1 MIYEWGPAFTPV
13 LGSLLEGHY
22 GVYLLE
28 NLSRHVQVLAPSWAS
43 YEDSASETLAG
54 VEAAFA
60 AAVQLKIS

>member
-13 LGSLLEGHY
+13 LGSLPEGHY
-22 GVYLLE
+22 RVYPIE

-43 YEDSASETLAG
+43 HEDSASETLAG

-60 AAVQLKIS
+60 AAVQLNMS